1 MSKASIAFAALLLVP
16 TLGVSS
22 TEQVPTKPGITA
34 QQFVKSYVKAMNR
47 ADVGSMM
54 KMFSKGSGVTS
65 VGDGTISH
73 GWHSIQTDAQQFV
86 GREGT
91 FRFTVGSVE
100 VTPLG
105 AAYVLAV
112 APLTV
117 QTFGQDENQELP
129 AAMTFV
135 LQREGASWKVI
146 HEHWS
151 SREADDLTGE
161 GGPDDEGDGGFD
173 NFDAP
178 GPPPDDFKANL
189 TGASRAHARPGHSCT
204 HGMTCPGAKTSG
216 STSTL

>member
-1 MSKASIAFAALLLVP
+1 MSKASIVFAAMLLVP

-22 TEQVPTKPGITA
+22 TEQVPVKPATTA

-54 KMFSKGSGVTS
+54 KMFSKASGVSS

-73 GWHSIQTDAQQFV
+73 GWRSIQTDAQQFV

-112 APLTV
+112 APITV
-117 QTFGQDENQELP
+117 QTFGQDENVEVP
-129 AAMTFV
+129 AAMSFV
-135 LQREGASWKVI
+135 LQREGTSWKVI

-151 SREADDLTGE
+151 SRDADDLEGSDPGE
-161 GGPDDEGDGGFD
+161 EGDGGFD

-178 GPPPDDFKANL
+178 GGPDGQDFKANL
-189 TGASRAHARPGHSCT
+189 TNAPHREGRCT
-204 HGMTCPGAKTSG
+204 HGMTCRGAATSR

>member
-1 MSKASIAFAALLLVP
+1 MSRASTVVAALLLVP

-22 TEQVPTKPGITA
+22 TAQIPVKPQTTA
-34 QQFVKSYVKAMNR
+34 QQFVKSYVRAMNR

-54 KMFSKGSGVTS
+54 NMFSKGAGVTS
-65 VGDGTISH
+65 VGDGTITH
-73 GWHSIQTDAQQFV
+73 GWHSIQSDAQQFV
-86 GREGT
+86 GRQGT
-91 FRFTVGSVE
+91 FRFTVGNVE

-117 QTFGQDENQELP
+117 QTMGQDDNVEVP

-135 LQREGASWKVI
+135 LQREGSSWKVI

-151 SREADDLTGE
+151 SKESDDV
-161 GGPDDEGDGGFD
+161 GGDDPGDEGDGGFD

-178 GPPPDDFKANL
+178 APSGVDSKASL
-189 TGASRAHARPGHSCT
+189 THAEDRC
-204 HGMTCPGAKTSG
+204 TSG
-216 STSTL
+216 SASTL

>member
-1 MSKASIAFAALLLVP
+1 MSKASTVFAALLLVP

-22 TEQVPTKPGITA
+22 TAQVPTPAKPSMTA
-34 QQFVKSYVKAMNR
+34 QQFVKSYVRAMNR

-65 VGDGTISH
+65 VGDGTITH

-86 GREGT
+86 GRQGT
-91 FRFTVGSVE
+91 FRFTVGNVE

-105 AAYVLAV
+105 PGYVLAV

-117 QTFGQDENQELP
+117 QTLGQDDNLEIP

-135 LQREGASWKVI
+135 LQREGTSWKVI

-151 SREADDLTGE
+151 SKESDDVE
-161 GGPDDEGDGGFD
+161 GDDPGDDGDGDGGFD
-173 NFDAP
+173 NFD
-178 GPPPDDFKANL
+178 GPTPSADSQVSL
-189 TGASRAHARPGHSCT
+189 TSASA
-204 HGMTCPGAKTSG
+204 
-216 STSTL
+216 L

>member
-1 MSKASIAFAALLLVP
+1 MSKASIAFAALLLIP
-16 TLGVSS
+16 TLGISS
-22 TEQVPTKPGITA
+22 TEQAPSKPPVTA
-34 QQFVKSYVKAMNR
+34 QQFVKSYVRAMNR

-54 KMFSKGSGVTS
+54 KMFSKSSGVTS

-86 GREGT
+86 GRQGT

-105 AAYVLAV
+105 QEYVLAV

-117 QTFGQDENQELP
+117 QTIGQDDNVEVP

-135 LQREGASWKVI
+135 LQREGGSWKVI

-151 SREADDLTGE
+151 SKESDDVE
-161 GGPDDEGDGGFD
+161 GDDQDDEGDGGFD

-178 GPPPDDFKANL
+178 AGSASQDFRSNL
-189 TGASRAHARPGHSCT
+189 TAVPHHGAVAAHPTA
-204 HGMTCPGAKTSG
+204 G
-216 STSTL
+216 STL

>member
-1 MSKASIAFAALLLVP
+1 MSKASIVLAALCLIP
-16 TLGVSS
+16 TLGISS
-22 TEQVPTKPGITA
+22 TEQVPTKPGVTA

-54 KMFSKGSGVTS
+54 KMFSKSSGVTS

-91 FRFTVGSVE
+91 FRFTVGPVE

-105 AAYVLAV
+105 TAYVLAV

-117 QTFGQDENQELP
+117 QTFGQDENLELP

-135 LQREGASWKVI
+135 LQREGTSWKVI

-151 SREADDLTGE
+151 SRESDDVEGE
-161 GGPDDEGDGGFD
+161 GGPDDEGEGGLE

-178 GPPPDDFKANL
+178 GPPGQDFSNNL
-189 TGASRAHARPGHSCT
+189 TGHSCT
-204 HGMTCPGAKTSG
+204 RGMTCPGAGTSG
-216 STSTL
+216 NTSTL